1 MDTRP
6 TREIPFGRPLIGEHE
21 LRAVEEVLNSGILV
35 HGPRAKAFEADFA
48 KFTNAKNAI
57 SVSSCTAGM
66 HLVYYTLGLKPGD
79 EVIVPAQT
87 HTATAHAVEYM
98 GAKPVFIDAESET
111 GNLDLDVIESVIT
124 ERTRAIAVMHF
135 LGYPVRMDRVREIAN
150 RYGLFV
156 MEDAALAVGTYYQ
169 GQHAGT
175 MGDAGCFSFYP
186 VKHMT
191 TAEGGM
197 ILTGDPD
204 FAERL
209 QRLKAFGLDRTF
221 DQRKQPGI
229 YDVVDLG
236 FNFRMNEIEA
246 ALGIEQVKRLPEI
259 LSRRRENYDLLA
271 AELAD
276 MDEVTIFPERPGK
289 KDPGCVNSCYCLSA
303 VLDRGLMEKRPDI
316 VNNLKARGVG
326 SSVYYPMPVPLLTYY
341 REKYGAKEG
350 QFPVAQWIS
359 DGSISLPVG
368 AHLSSDDMR
377 YVASAFKQAF
387 LESV

>member
-6 TREIPFGRPLIGEHE
+6 TREIPFGRPIIGEPE

-35 HGPRAKAFEADFA
+35 HGPRAKTFEADFA
-48 KFTNAKNAI
+48 KFTGARNAV

-87 HTATAHAVEYM
+87 HTATAHAVEFC
-98 GAKPVFIDAESET
+98 GARPIFVDAESET
-111 GNLDLDVIESVIT
+111 GNLDLDAVEAAIT
-124 ERTRAIAVMHF
+124 ERTRVIAVMHF
-135 LGYPVRMDRVREIAN
+135 LGYPVRMDRVREIAA
-150 RYGLFV
+150 RHGLFV
-156 MEDAALAVGTYYQ
+156 MEDAALAVGTYYK
-169 GQHAGT
+169 GEHAGT

-197 ILTGDPD
+197 ILARDNA

-229 YDVVDLG
+229 YDVTDLG

-246 ALGIEQVKRLPEI
+246 VIGIEQLKRMPGVLAH
-259 LSRRRENYDLLA
+259 RHENYDVLA

-289 KDPGCVNSCYCLSA
+289 KDADCVNSCYCLSA
-303 VLDRGLMEKRPDI
+303 VLRPDLTHKRPDI
-316 VNNLKARGVG
+316 VNNLKALGVG
-326 SSVYYPMPVPLLTYY
+326 SSVYYPMPVPMLTYY
-341 REKYGAKEG
+341 REKYNTKDG
-350 QFPVAQWIS
+350 QFPVARWIS

-368 AHLSSDDMR
+368 AHLNADDMR
-377 YVASAFKQAF
+377 YVAGAFKQAV